1 MTILEIIE
9 LAVLVVIILGLSI
22 FYLIK
27 AIKNK
32 WLSKIYNAI
41 KDAIAEAEE
50 TDLKGQAKKEYVLN
64 KVKDLCSE
72 LGVPY
77 ELIKKLIDRAIE
89 KIIEG
94 YNTISKSK
102 KLK

>member
-9 LAVLVVIILGLSI
+9 LAVLVVIILGLGI
-22 FYLIK
+22 YYLIK

-32 WLSKIYNAI
+32 WLSKIYNSI
-41 KDAIAEAEE
+41 KDAIVEAEATE
-50 TDLKGQAKKEYVLN
+50 LKGQAKKEYVLN

-72 LGVPY
+72 LGIPY
-77 ELIKKLIDRAIE
+77 ELIKKLVDRAVE

-102 KLK
+102 KIK